1 MLIIWLSYWF
11 DIAEIKSLESHVD
24 EFMIP
29 TSEELIPIYFSPTK
43 MEDAGSKF
51 LTLAEISAKIV
62 AFGNLKKNPDP
73 RRLGA
78 IMTRLGFTK
87 ERKGHEKRTGY
98 YVFEHTQA
106 DIERMHQPDIF

>member
-1 MLIIWLSYWF
+1 LLIIWLSYWF

-78 IMTRLGFTK
+78 IMTRLSVYDAP
-87 ERKGHEKRTGY
+87 HM
-98 YVFEHTQA
+98 V
-106 DIERMHQPDIF
+106 PVPL